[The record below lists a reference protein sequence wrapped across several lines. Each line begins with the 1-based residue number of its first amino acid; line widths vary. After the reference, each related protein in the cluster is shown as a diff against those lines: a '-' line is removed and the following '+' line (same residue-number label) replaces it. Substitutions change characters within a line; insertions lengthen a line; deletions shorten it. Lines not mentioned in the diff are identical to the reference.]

1 MDILMVLLKLIIMIV
16 VPVATS
22 VLTYFFKKFV
32 EELIDKNVQGKTA
45 EALKKGVDIIA
56 DSVNY
61 VQQTY
66 VDALKKEEKFTPE
79 AQAEALTV
87 AKDRAI
93 ELMNTDIQ
101 SAIESSYGNLDTY
114 VITIIESLIAKNKN
128 NK

>member
-1 MDILMVLLKLIIMIV
+1 MEILMVLLKLVIMIV

-22 VLTYFFKKFV
+22 ILTYLFKKYV
-32 EELIDKNVQGKTA
+32 EELINKNVQGETA
-45 EALKKGVDIIA
+45 EALKRGLDIIT

-66 VDALKKEEKFTPE
+66 VDTLKKEDKFSAE
-79 AQAEALTV
+79 AQAEALEA
-87 AKDRAI
+87 AKNRAI

-114 VITIIESLIAKNKN
+114 VTTIIESIIAKNHQ
-128 NK
+128 